1 MKWFPPVT
9 SYMHFKWTESMTMN
23 VLYVSSTTYEPVSTG
38 DVIYVLQVD
47 ISSDYKGISYVCGHR
62 DNARVLISISHP
74 W

>member
-1 MKWFPPVT
+1 
-9 SYMHFKWTESMTMN
+9 MTMK